1 MSPFIRTLGRFIRTL
16 TVSCRVRTPLVA
28 LSVRRTASPVPP
40 TKSAQ
45 RTRRPGGIAGLTKEI
60 AHCGLSIK
68 DIYHERA
75 WLRSRV
81 DQVQVRA
88 SC

>member
-1 MSPFIRTLGRFIRTL
+1 MRLIRFNA
-16 TVSCRVRTPLVA
+16 TVSD
-28 LSVRRTASPVPP
+28 
-40 TKSAQ
+40 
-45 RTRRPGGIAGLTKEI
+45 RPGGIAGLTKEI

-81 DQVQVRA
+81 DQVQVKCVVEATGKEHVDR
-88 SC
+88 SLRHLKETGYEIELL